1 MAFGILLILF
11 VAAEV
16 AFAVR
21 ARKAQAT
28 KADWLRDRLVL
39 RGTEL
44 AVALVARLVPAF
56 GENWRFS
63 LLVGMA
69 GLLFACALVSY
80 FVRRKKVT
88 GTRKLGA
95 AIAGPIFT
103 VLALAIAAV
112 PALVFTGYKG
122 MPNTGSY
129 QVAQAHAILVDP
141 SRLEEFETGGS
152 HREVPAYFY
161 YPDDASSE
169 GSHQYPLVV
178 FDHGSFGYHESN
190 FSTYT
195 ELASNG
201 YVVVV
206 VEHPYY
212 SLFSTDTAGQTIPV
226 DMDFMNDV
234 MTVSNAEGDTS
245 VTDAQY
251 AKVISE
257 WMTLRDADMNFAL
270 DSLKTAADSGTLDDT
285 WHVDSDDERAGVLR
299 ALGMTDT
306 QKIGLMGH
314 SIGGAVSMDMARQ
327 RDDISAVIDI
337 DGTMLGEEKADGSK
351 FAYNPEPFQVPL
363 LALNNE
369 VHGRGYA
376 TGNAD
381 GSEYVNQYVVER
393 AKDARVMSFG
403 GTEHMDFTDLPL
415 LSPFLANMLGS
426 GDVDHEQFMVKL
438 NGIVLQWFDYYLKG
452 TGDLSGIG

>member
-1 MAFGILLILF
+1 MAFVILLVLF

-16 AFAVR
+16 VFAVR

-28 KADWLRDRLVL
+28 RADWLRDRLVL
-39 RGTEL
+39 RGIEL

-63 LLVGMA
+63 LLVGMT
-69 GLLFACALVSY
+69 GLLFVWALVAY
-80 FVRRKKVT
+80 FVRRKKAT
-88 GTRKLGA
+88 GPRKLGA

-103 VLALAIAAV
+103 LLALTSASV
-112 PALVFTGYKG
+112 PALVFTGYHG
-122 MPNTGSY
+122 LPTSGPY

-141 SRLEEFETGGS
+141 SRLEEFETDGS

-161 YPDDASSE
+161 YPDDAASE
-169 GSHQYPLVV
+169 GGHQYPLVV

-190 FSTYT
+190 FSTYA

-201 YVVVV
+201 YVVAV

-212 SLFSTDTAGQTIPV
+212 SLFSTDTAGQVIPV
-226 DMDFMNDV
+226 DMGFMDDV
-234 MTVSNAEGDTS
+234 MAVSNAEGDTS
-245 VTDAQY
+245 VTDTQY
-251 AKVISE
+251 AKVISD

-270 DSLKTAADSGTLDDT
+270 DTIEAAVDSGTLDDV
-285 WHVDSDDERAGVLR
+285 WHVESDADRAGILR

-327 RDDISAVIDI
+327 RDDIDAVIDI
-337 DGTMLGEEKADGSK
+337 DGTMLGEEKAEGDK
-351 FAYNPEPFQVPL
+351 FVYNSEPFPVPL

-369 VHGRGYA
+369 VHGRGYT

-381 GSEYVNQYVVER
+381 GSEYVNQYVVEH
-393 AKDARVMSFG
+393 AKDARVMSFD

-415 LSPFLANMLGS
+415 LSPFLADMLGS
-426 GDVDHEQFMVKL
+426 GDVDHEQFTTQL

>member
-141 SRLEEFETGGS
+141 SRL
-152 HREVPAYFY
+152 
-161 YPDDASSE
+161 
-169 GSHQYPLVV
+169 PLVV